1 MQKSKKSASNKV
13 IIELNGTSYTWTGQ
27 DWIESKTFIRP
38 PEIIIRELNRALSG
52 TLADTDNN
60 VKDVDEILQRASNA
74 RDLNQYDRAEQ
85 LARRALQLS
94 PDNPGALAVLC
105 SVLRA
110 RGRAREALR
119 ETDPYRHLSY
129 PPLLTSRAAALCD
142 IGEWTKAKKTIGRV
156 LAMGG
161 NDEAFSVMRRIK
173 RERPELYD

>member
-1 MQKSKKSASNKV
+1 MQKPRKTASDKV

-38 PEIIIRELNRALSG
+38 PEIIIRELNRELSG
-52 TLADTDNN
+52 TLAETDNN
-60 VKDVDEILQRASNA
+60 VKDVDEILHRASNA
-74 RDLNQYDRAEQ
+74 RDMNHYDRAEQ

-94 PDNPGALAVLC
+94 SGNPGALAVLC

-142 IGEWTKAKKTIGRV
+142 IGEWTKAKKMIGRV